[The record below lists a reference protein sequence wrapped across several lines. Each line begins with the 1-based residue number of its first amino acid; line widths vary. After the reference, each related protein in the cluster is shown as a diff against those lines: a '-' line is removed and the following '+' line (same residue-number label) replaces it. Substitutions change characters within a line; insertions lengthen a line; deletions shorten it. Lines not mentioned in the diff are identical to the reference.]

1 MTDQVLQKN
10 ISPGT
15 QLLRNRFGL
24 FKSLVIKQKHYN
36 LFQKTQ
42 KKYMSEFQN
51 LYNKE
56 DRLLHIQKM
65 FNYLYSVHDI
75 WKHIKKFTCTIKK
88 KLFEF
93 AFQEPKFFKKY
104 LVSFEH
110 ICPYPKRRG
119 KICSKKVNG
128 DLCTKHKNSRA
139 RLFFI
144 LSSLEILPLPDD
156 ISNIVFKYA
165 LPYSLHLGGN

>member
-10 ISPGT
+10 ISPVT
-15 QLLRNRFGL
+15 HLLRKRFGL
-24 FKSLVIKQKHYN
+24 FKSLVIKKKQYN

-42 KKYMSEFQN
+42 EKYMSEFKN
-51 LYNKE
+51 LYKKE
-56 DRLLHIQKM
+56 DRLAHFQKM
-65 FNYLYSVHDI
+65 FNYLYSVRDI
-75 WKHIKKFTCTIKK
+75 WKHIKKFSHTFKT

-104 LVSFEH
+104 LVSFEY
-110 ICPYPKRRG
+110 ICPYQKRG
-119 KICSKKVNG
+119 GNKVCSKKVNG
-128 DLCTKHKNSRA
+128 DLCSKHKNSRA

-156 ISNIVFKYA
+156 ISNIVFRYA
-165 LPYSLHLGGN
+165 LPYSLKAY